1 MIEFTGAKFSEK
13 RLIRKVEKAVYA
25 VLGQED
31 IFTVDLAVTDGET
44 VREYNRET
52 RGVDAET
59 DVLSFPY
66 FDGLS
71 LPVKKEDFSDEAFDG
86 RRVALGSIMISSPR
100 AHEQAEAFGHSYE
113 RELGFLSCHGLLH
126 LLGFDHM
133 TEEQEREMNA
143 IAEKVMDKGIPVLR
157 DIPYIGK
164 LLFSYNIFVY
174 VAIVVAIIMWVYVMR
189 TKTGLRVRA
198 VGENPGAADA
208 CGVNVNRTRYI
219 NIVLGGGI
227 TGLGGLY
234 LAFVING
241 GSWNEFWINGM
252 GWIAVALVIFAN
264 WNPMKAIFGSFFFG
278 MFNVLMAWKGNLS
291 ATFPRVLGWLR
302 LIPDEFYQ
310 LLPFLITALVL
321 VFASV
326 SKKKKSA
333 EPAAVGVNYFREER

>member
-1 MIEFTGAKFSEK
+1 METIINFLYYSIRMGTPLLFGTTGEVVTERSGNMN
-13 RLIRKVEKAVYA
+13 LGVEGMMAMGAIGGYCAACYSGSLLV
-25 VLGQED
+25 G
-31 IFTVDLAVTDGET
+31 ILA
-44 VREYNRET
+44 
-52 RGVDAET
+52 ACC
-59 DVLSFPY
+59 S
-66 FDGLS
+66 
-71 LPVKKEDFSDEAFDG
+71 A
-86 RRVALGSIMISSPR
+86 ALGALIYAILTVSL
-100 AHEQAEAFGHSYE
+100 QANQNVTGLALTIFGNGVYLFVGRS
-113 RELGFLSCHGLLH
+113 LAKAGKFPLLSNYPDL
-126 LLGFDHM
+126 
-133 TEEQEREMNA
+133 
-143 IAEKVMDKGIPVLR
+143 AEKVMDKGIPVLR

-189 TKTGLRVRA
+189 TKTGLRLRA

-291 ATFPRVLGWLR
+291 ATFPRVLGWLQ

>member
-1 MIEFTGAKFSEK
+1 METIIKFLYYSIRMGTPLLFGTTGEVVTERSGNMN
-13 RLIRKVEKAVYA
+13 LGVEGMMAMGAIGGYCAACYSGSLLV
-25 VLGQED
+25 G
-31 IFTVDLAVTDGET
+31 ILA
-44 VREYNRET
+44 
-52 RGVDAET
+52 
-59 DVLSFPY
+59 
-66 FDGLS
+66 
-71 LPVKKEDFSDEAFDG
+71 AFCSA
-86 RRVALGSIMISSPR
+86 ALGALIYAFLTVSL
-100 AHEQAEAFGHSYE
+100 QANQNVTGLALTIFGNGVYLFVGRS
-113 RELGFLSCHGLLH
+113 LAKAGKFPLLSNYPDL
-126 LLGFDHM
+126 
-133 TEEQEREMNA
+133 
-143 IAEKVMDKGIPVLR
+143 AEKVMDKGIPVLR

-189 TKTGLRVRA
+189 TKTGLRLRA

-264 WNPMKAIFGSFFFG
+264 WNPMKAIFDSFFFG

>member
-1 MIEFTGAKFSEK
+1 MLVGI
-13 RLIRKVEKAVYA
+13 
-25 VLGQED
+25 
-31 IFTVDLAVTDGET
+31 LA
-44 VREYNRET
+44 
-52 RGVDAET
+52 
-59 DVLSFPY
+59 
-66 FDGLS
+66 
-71 LPVKKEDFSDEAFDG
+71 AFCSA
-86 RRVALGSIMISSPR
+86 ALGALIYAFLTVSL
-100 AHEQAEAFGHSYE
+100 QANQNVTGLALTIFGNGVYLFVGRS
-113 RELGFLSCHGLLH
+113 LAKAGNFPLLSNYPDL
-126 LLGFDHM
+126 
-133 TEEQEREMNA
+133 
-143 IAEKVMDKGIPVLR
+143 AEKVMDKGIPVLR

-189 TKTGLRVRA
+189 TKTGL
-198 VGENPGAADA
+198 
-208 CGVNVNRTRYI
+208 
-219 NIVLGGGI
+219 I

-310 LLPFLITALVL
+310 LLPFLITAVVL

>member
-1 MIEFTGAKFSEK
+1 METIINFLYYSIRMGTPLLFGTTGEVVTERSGNMN
-13 RLIRKVEKAVYA
+13 LGVEGMMAMGAIGGYCAACYSDSLLV
-25 VLGQED
+25 G
-31 IFTVDLAVTDGET
+31 ILA
-44 VREYNRET
+44 
-52 RGVDAET
+52 
-59 DVLSFPY
+59 
-66 FDGLS
+66 
-71 LPVKKEDFSDEAFDG
+71 AFCSA
-86 RRVALGSIMISSPR
+86 ALGALIYAFLTVSL
-100 AHEQAEAFGHSYE
+100 QANQNVTGLALTIFGNGVYLFVGRS
-113 RELGFLSCHGLLH
+113 LAKAGKFPLLSNYPDL
-126 LLGFDHM
+126 
-133 TEEQEREMNA
+133 
-143 IAEKVMDKGIPVLR
+143 AEKVMDKGIPVLR

-189 TKTGLRVRA
+189 TKTGLRLRA

-291 ATFPRVLGWLR
+291 ATFPRVLGWLQ

>member
-1 MIEFTGAKFSEK
+1 METIINFLYYSIRMGTPLLFGTTGEVVTERSGNMN
-13 RLIRKVEKAVYA
+13 LGVEGMMAMGAIGGYCAACYSGSFLV
-25 VLGQED
+25 G
-31 IFTVDLAVTDGET
+31 ILA
-44 VREYNRET
+44 
-52 RGVDAET
+52 
-59 DVLSFPY
+59 
-66 FDGLS
+66 
-71 LPVKKEDFSDEAFDG
+71 AFCSA
-86 RRVALGSIMISSPR
+86 ALGALIYAFLTVSL
-100 AHEQAEAFGHSYE
+100 QANQNVTGLALTIFGNGVYLFVGRS
-113 RELGFLSCHGLLH
+113 LAKAGKFPLLSNYPDL
-126 LLGFDHM
+126 
-133 TEEQEREMNA
+133 
-143 IAEKVMDKGIPVLR
+143 AEKVMDKGIPVLR

-189 TKTGLRVRA
+189 TKTGLRLRA